1 MTQSVDE
8 LYAPKAIP
16 LDRFFASTTP
26 SSFNAALLGL
36 CLAPCVDS
44 SGMRF
49 WLPQFPHAPW
59 TNLQN

>member
-26 SSFNAALLGL
+26 SSFNALLGL
-36 CLAPCVDS
+36 
-44 SGMRF
+44 
-49 WLPQFPHAPW
+49 
-59 TNLQN
+59 